1 MATPHDTDVEPAE
14 TPALDWQVAC
24 VDADRAPPK
33 QGLERKLRAT
43 EAECRAIAEAL
54 DILACMSFAVRL
66 TVRARAGG
74 RYFVTGRFDADIE
87 QACVV
92 TLEPIRFHLSES
104 FAGEFCPAA
113 DLAQAAPPDAYF
125 DPDGADEPMP
135 VRDGL
140 LDVGQL
146 AYEHLALAVDPFPR
160 RADAEPVAI
169 ERGPAGGPTI
179 GSAQPGQ
186 PNPFAALAKLKLDKE
201 D

>member
-1 MATPHDTDVEPAE
+1 MATHRDTDVEAAE
-14 TPALDWQVAC
+14 IPVLDWQIAC
-24 VDADRAPPK
+24 IDADRAAPK
-33 QGLERKLRAT
+33 QGFERTFRAT
-43 EAECRAIAEAL
+43 DIERRAIAEAL
-54 DILACMSFAVRL
+54 DVPDCMDFRVRL
-66 TVRARAGG
+66 TVRPRAGG
-74 RYFVTGRFDADIE
+74 RYSVTGKFDADIE

-92 TLEPIRFHLSES
+92 TLEPIRSHLSES
-104 FAGEFCPAA
+104 FAGEFYPAV
-113 DLAQAAPPDAYF
+113 DLAEAAPSDAYF

-169 ERGPAGGPTI
+169 ERGPTGGPTI
-179 GSAQPGQ
+179 GSAEPGQ